1 MYLLIPTRGL
11 AQDTGLGLPRLDGD
25 SRVVA
30 AADVHDVFLATPLNR
45 KTEPANGI
53 R

>member
-1 MYLLIPTRGL
+1 M

-25 SRVVA
+25 NRGLA
-30 AADVHDVFLATPLNR
+30 AADVHDDFWLLPSTG
-45 KTEPANGI
+45 KTEPASGI